1 MRLKPVRH
9 PADNCVMSATPTD
22 YYAILHVD
30 PAAPAQ
36 VIRAS
41 FRTLMQHLRAHP
53 DLGGDHDAAAQLN
66 AAYAVLKDPVRRAQY
81 DAERAGAAGKPR
93 SGERPASKA
102 RNHTAAPTQRQPPPA
117 DGSSGQPQS
126 ENHTSTRSHDTYGST
141 GVWMDESSAVTC
153 VDICL
158 FCGVAS
164 QQRHADSSEECR
176 VCTAP
181 LTIVEPVSP
190 TRAETQRLVY
200 RIAKAEAVR
209 IHSSPQDRAGIAARV
224 QDISVS
230 GIRFSCANQFDAG
243 AIVRVDCD
251 ICTAVARIAHV
262 SRSSTDAPQYGA
274 EFLTVRFRR
283 QRGSLLSVPA

>member
-1 MRLKPVRH
+1 M
-9 PADNCVMSATPTD
+9 PTD

-30 PAAPAQ
+30 PAAPAE

-81 DAERAGAAGKPR
+81 DAERAGSAGQRR
-93 SGERPASKA
+93 SGEQRSDEAPTY
-102 RNHTAAPTQRQPPPA
+102 TAAPSQPQA
-117 DGSSGQPQS
+117 ASGSSGQS
-126 ENHTSTRSHDTYGST
+126 HAENHTSTRSHDTYGST
-141 GVWMDESSAVTC
+141 GVWMDESSVVTC

-164 QQRHADSSEECR
+164 KERHADSAEECR
-176 VCTAP
+176 VCSAP
-181 LTIVEPVSP
+181 LTMMESISP
-190 TRAETQRLVY
+190 TSTATQRLVY
-200 RIAKAEAVR
+200 RIAKAESVR
-209 IHSSPQDRAGIAARV
+209 IHSSPQDRTGTAAQV
-224 QDISVS
+224 HDISIS
-230 GIRFSCANQFDAG
+230 GIRFGCPVQFDPG
-243 AIVRVDCD
+243 AVVRVDCD

-262 SRSSTDAPQYGA
+262 SSDGADVPQYGA
-274 EFLTVRFRR
+274 EFLTVRFKR